1 MVAQVTAPVLP
12 GSLVDLLTV
21 GMVVHRDA
29 DWLHTEHD
37 PDVWRTPSGIIHTI
51 GNETLGVV
59 AVGVRGRPDG
69 MVIDE
74 IAVEQIHTCDGTVY
88 CPYVPQLAR
97 PNDIRYAARWC
108 LRVVGR
114 GKGRLDDHDR
124 RFIAIA
130 VSLLTK
136 GLV

>member
-74 IAVEQIHTCDGTVY
+74 IAVDRIHQCDDDTCLYRPAV
-88 CPYVPQLAR
+88 AR
-97 PNDIRYAARWC
+97 PADVRYAARWL
-108 LRVVGR
+108 LRIVGER
-114 GKGRLDDHDR
+114 SGRLTDHDR
-124 RFIAIA
+124 RLIAVAVTLHMKAIA
-130 VSLLTK
+130 
-136 GLV
+136 